1 MTTTEPA
8 DTIRAW
14 SDTWSQ
20 TRSARWSPP
29 LQPWSPARAQLPS
42 QPSFEDLEPTLRETT
57 FVVVDLETTGGSSRT
72 EAITEIGAVKVRGGE
87 VLGEFSTLVDPGRSI
102 PPQIVL
108 LTGITDAMLVD
119 APRENSVIPSF
130 LEFARGAVL
139 VAHNA
144 PFDIGFLRA
153 ACGRLGIA
161 WPAAPVLDTVRLART
176 VFSRNELPS
185 VRLGVLAAAL
195 GARVTPNHRALAD
208 AQATVD
214 VLHALIERL
223 GPLGVETLSEL
234 VGAQRAVDPA
244 RRRKRHLADHVPAA
258 PGVYLFRSSDD
269 DVLYVGT
276 SGNLRSR
283 VRSYFTAAET
293 RGRIKEMV
301 LQAARV
307 DYVVCATRLEAAVRE
322 QRLIV
327 AHQPRYNRR
336 SKRPART
343 YWLRIG
349 PAPSHR
355 LTLTAAR
362 PETDA
367 AVGESTD
374 RSAGE
379 SAGESAFIGPFSSR
393 TAGRMVADAV
403 RSVRG
408 AAEVRQGRVADFLDA
423 LRDRME
429 TLARENHFAAAAQ
442 ARDQLATVIR
452 ELEHAERLAAFTGIA
467 ELITAAPDGAGGWE
481 ITVIRRG
488 RLVSAGVARRGV
500 DPMPVVGSLVAS
512 AETIPLEFPD
522 DAPAASTEESATI
535 LAHVE
540 EAGVRIVRSS
550 SGWSLPVGGFSRWRP
565 FAERAAAALDAAGY
579 EAP

>member
-1 MTTTEPA
+1 MTASRPTDA
-8 DTIRAW
+8 I
-14 SDTWSQ
+14 Q
-20 TRSARWSPP
+20 
-29 LQPWSPARAQLPS
+29 
-42 QPSFEDLEPTLRETT
+42 QPSFDDLEPRLRETT
-57 FVVVDLETTGGSSRT
+57 FVVVDLETTGGSSRSD
-72 EAITEIGAVKVRGGE
+72 AITEIGAVKVRGGE
-87 VLGEFSTLVDPGRSI
+87 VLGEFSTLLDPGRAI
-102 PPQIVL
+102 PPQIVF
-108 LTGITDAMLVD
+108 LTGITDAMVTH
-119 APRENSVIPSF
+119 APREDSVIPSF
-130 LEFARGAVL
+130 LEFARGSVL

-153 ACGRLGIA
+153 ACERLAIP

-176 VFSRNELPS
+176 VFNRSELPS

-234 VGAQRAVDPA
+234 VGAQRSVDPA
-244 RRRKRHLADHVPAA
+244 RRRKRHLADRVPAA
-258 PGVYLFRSSDD
+258 PGVYLFRTADD
-269 DVLYVGT
+269 AVLYVGT

-293 RGRIKEMV
+293 RSRIKEMV
-301 LQAARV
+301 LQAERV

-336 SKRPART
+336 SKRPARS

-355 LTLTAAR
+355 VTLTGTRPDPGAASGGQ
-362 PETDA
+362 A
-367 AVGESTD
+367 CV
-374 RSAGE
+374 
-379 SAGESAFIGPFSSR
+379 GPFSSR
-393 TAGRMVADAV
+393 AAGRAVADAI

-408 AAEVRQGRVADFLDA
+408 AAEVRQGHVTELLAG
-423 LRDRME
+423 LRDRMQ
-429 TLARENHFAAAAQ
+429 TLAAQGHYAAAAQ

-452 ELEHAERLAAFTGIA
+452 EMERSERLAAFTRIA

-488 RLVSAGVARRGV
+488 RMVAAGVARRGV
-500 DPMPVVGSLVAS
+500 DPMPLVASLVAS
-512 AETIPLEFPD
+512 AETVPPEFPD
-522 DAPAASTEESATI
+522 DAPAASAEESATI

-540 EAGVRIVRSS
+540 QPGVRIVRST
-550 SGWSLPVGGFSRWRP
+550 SGWSLPARGFSRWRP
-565 FAERAAAALDAAGY
+565 FAERAAAALDAAVFD
-579 EAP
+579 PR

>member
-1 MTTTEPA
+1 
-8 DTIRAW
+8 
-14 SDTWSQ
+14 
-20 TRSARWSPP
+20 
-29 LQPWSPARAQLPS
+29 
-42 QPSFEDLEPTLRETT
+42 
-57 FVVVDLETTGGSSRT
+57 
-72 EAITEIGAVKVRGGE
+72 
-87 VLGEFSTLVDPGRSI
+87 
-102 PPQIVL
+102 
-108 LTGITDAMLVD
+108 
-119 APRENSVIPSF
+119 
-130 LEFARGAVL
+130 
-139 VAHNA
+139 
-144 PFDIGFLRA
+144 
-153 ACGRLGIA
+153 
-161 WPAAPVLDTVRLART
+161 
-176 VFSRNELPS
+176 
-185 VRLGVLAAAL
+185 
-195 GARVTPNHRALAD
+195 
-208 AQATVD
+208 
-214 VLHALIERL
+214 
-223 GPLGVETLSEL
+223 
-234 VGAQRAVDPA
+234 
-244 RRRKRHLADHVPAA
+244 
-258 PGVYLFRSSDD
+258 
-269 DVLYVGT
+269 VLYVGT

-293 RGRIKEMV
+293 RSRIKEMV
-301 LQAARV
+301 LQAERV

-343 YWLRIG
+343 YWLRID
-349 PAPSHR
+349 PAPRHR
-355 LTLTAAR
+355 MTLTAAR
-362 PETDA
+362 PETGA
-367 AVGESTD
+367 AVGG
-374 RSAGE
+374 SAGG

-393 TAGRMVADAV
+393 TTGRMVADAV

-429 TLARENHFAAAAQ
+429 TLASENHFAAAAQ

-522 DAPAASTEESATI
+522 DAPAASAEESATI

-540 EAGVRIVRSS
+540 EVGVRIVRSS
-550 SGWSLPVGGFSRWRP
+550 AGWSLPVGGFSRWRP